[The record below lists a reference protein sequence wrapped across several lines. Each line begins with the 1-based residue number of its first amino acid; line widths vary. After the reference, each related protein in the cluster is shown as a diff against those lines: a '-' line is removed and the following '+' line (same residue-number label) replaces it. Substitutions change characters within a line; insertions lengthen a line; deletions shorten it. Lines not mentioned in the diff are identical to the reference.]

1 MNDIKRYIRL
11 EIAWIFGN
19 LAIGDQDVINLLI
32 FGKNQ
37 SNLKSDSNYFERF
50 INYIE
55 SSFMDLDLQM
65 MD

>member
-11 EIAWIFGN
+11 ELAWIYGN

-37 SNLKSDSNYFERF
+37 SNL
-50 INYIE
+50 
-55 SSFMDLDLQM
+55 
-65 MD
+65 